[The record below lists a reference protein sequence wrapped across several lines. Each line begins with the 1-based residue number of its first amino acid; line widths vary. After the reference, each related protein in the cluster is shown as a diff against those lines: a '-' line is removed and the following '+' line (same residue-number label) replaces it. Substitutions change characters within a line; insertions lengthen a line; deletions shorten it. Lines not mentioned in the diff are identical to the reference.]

1 MQEEALSLPQTDK
14 LKPLLRKVFISVSF
28 TALLLWPIIWF
39 FQHAD
44 LEQFFGKVKFFQLKE
59 FDIKT
64 EWPVT
69 PATAKTWVSELQGR
83 SLLLVSPAK
92 VSNILL
98 SHSWVRNVSI
108 KKQYPDGL
116 FVEIETKRA
125 RAIGIH
131 KGQSYFMDEN
141 GKIIDKAANSAFESL
156 DLPFVSFRNEQELS
170 EWPFTEVLTTVESLK
185 KLLGDEVKISE
196 VYLGIYP
203 YFRIFL
209 VRPRLEIVFN
219 LENWSEQKENLNAI
233 LRNPPSQLG
242 QLHKINLIFPKKAVV
257 SSLLSN

>member
-1 MQEEALSLPQTDK
+1 MQEEVLPLPQTER
-14 LKPLLRKVFISVSF
+14 LKPVLRKMFVSISF
-28 TALLLWPIIWF
+28 TALLLWPTIWF

-44 LEQFFGKVKFFQLKE
+44 LEKFFGKVKFFQLKE
-59 FDIKT
+59 IDVKS

-69 PATAKTWVSELQGR
+69 PATAKAWVSELQGR
-83 SLLLVSPAK
+83 SLLLISPAK
-92 VSNILL
+92 VSASLL
-98 SHSWVRNVSI
+98 NHSWVRNVSI
-108 KKQYPDGL
+108 KKQYPDEL

-141 GKIIDKAANSAFESL
+141 GKMIEKATNSSFESL
-156 DLPFVSFRNEQELS
+156 DLPFVSFRNEQELA

-185 KLLGDEVKISE
+185 KTLGDEVKISE
-196 VYLGIYP
+196 LYLGIYP

-219 LENWSEQKENLNAI
+219 LENWSEQKEILNAI